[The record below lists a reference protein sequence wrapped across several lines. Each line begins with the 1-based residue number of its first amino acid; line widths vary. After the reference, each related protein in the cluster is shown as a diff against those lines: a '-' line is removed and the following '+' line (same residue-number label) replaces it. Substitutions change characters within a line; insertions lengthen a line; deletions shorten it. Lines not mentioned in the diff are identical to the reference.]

1 MAKTKEELQQLK
13 QEFETLNSK
22 LKELT
27 EDELQQLVGG
37 DWYDFRGTNNLNQSN
52 GWQTIDKTTDNKE
65 LEVHDAGQYKIF
77 TGVLEDRK

>member
-13 QEFETLNSK
+13 EEYETLSSK

-37 DWYDFRGTNNLNQSN
+37 DWYDFRGTNS
-52 GWQTIDKTTDNKE
+52 GISEEWQTIDKPTDTKE
-65 LEVHDAGQYKIF
+65 IEVHDAGHYKIF
-77 TGVLEDRK
+77 ANVLEDK